1 MLEINSKYF
10 KAFFILILSA
20 IVFCLIYICI
30 EPIDIIYRY
39 TNGKHLEQ
47 VKLSSKPITSLSSKP
62 ITSLSSKLIIK
73 QEKVESKSPEYL
85 TDSFWKEI
93 LEVSNQQKKLSPTI
107 LFRTLKFMLKETDQN
122 DPQLIAF
129 VKSLIHEPSKEKL
142 NLEDKSGLVDFS
154 QSGQS
159 TFIDKLLNSKRNG
172 FLIEAGAFDGEFQSN
187 SLFFETQRNYTGI
200 LIEPVPTIFEK
211 LLTKNRKLHK
221 INACI
226 AKDKPSVQQFR
237 YFLSEIFYLVAKI
250 IIR

>member
-1 MLEINSKYF
+1 MFEFYLKYLKIF
-10 KAFFILILSA
+10 LVLI
-20 IVFCLIYICI
+20 IFFCLGYKLKQQI
-30 EPIDIIYRY
+30 ESNEEQLKQSKLLISKPI
-39 TNGKHLEQ
+39 KHLE
-47 VKLSSKPITSLSSKP
+47 KGD
-62 ITSLSSKLIIK
+62 
-73 QEKVESKSPEYL
+73 PEYL

-93 LEVSNQQKKLSPTI
+93 LEISTEQKKLSPEI
-107 LFRTLKFMLKETDQN
+107 LFKTFRFMLKETDQY
-122 DPQLIAF
+122 DPQLINF
-129 VKSLIHEPSKEKL
+129 VRSLIHEPSKEKL

-159 TFIDKLLNSKRNG
+159 IFIDKLLNSKQNG

-200 LIEPVPTIFEK
+200 LIEPVPSIFEK

-237 YFLSEIFYLVAKI
+237 
-250 IIR
+250 